1 MKPGHHQSQI
11 DGPGSWGDWPHP
23 LSGNEAT
30 ARRFRGLYPRDS
42 VARVFRPIHILAG
55 NTGPGT
61 SLTLL
66 MASSPLRP
74 CRLRPCRRAPW
85 LAPCPPAAD
94 RSRRQQRGCRGGADR
109 LNGLTAFSPPM
120 PCPSASK
127 QALHR
132 ATRRRLGTSKTL
144 GTTTFPPPPS
154 PLVHPFWSQE
164 SCGMGRCGIA

>member
-30 ARRFRGLYPRDS
+30 ARRFHGLYPRDS
-42 VARVFRPIHILAG
+42 VARVFRPIHIPAG

-61 SLTLL
+61 SLALL

-109 LNGLTAFSPPM
+109 LNDLTALSPLM
-120 PCPSASK
+120 PSPSAFK
-127 QALHR
+127 QALQR
-132 ATRRRLGTSKTL
+132 ATGSRSGTTKTP
-144 GTTTFPPPPS
+144 GTTTVLPLPA
-154 PLVHPFWSQE
+154 PLVHAFWSQE
-164 SCGMGRCGIA
+164 LRGMRRCEIA